1 MTGGRPVLL
10 KTNTHTQKPLKAKCY
25 FYVFWKA
32 KIWTPLTGK
41 QDFRL
46 PVLTKRKSSSFPPQL
61 TKDQFAI
68 LFTIMVINQPYK
80 IYFYYL
86 YVHIDIYTSLY
97 FYISDTYTS
106 ERESNRAIR
115 NEHLFNSLF
124 LMSSSSL
131 LMLQQSLQ
139 ELTQVRN
146 RFTKTFSAQFISSNH
161 YTHNCSLP
169 VTHTLQ
175 EHCAQLSSS
184 LVLLGS
190 QIQINY
196 SVAASATLGE
206 KKKKL

>member
-1 MTGGRPVLL
+1 MYIQIFILL
-10 KTNTHTQKPLKAKCY
+10 Y
-25 FYVFWKA
+25 
-32 KIWTPLTGK
+32 I
-41 QDFRL
+41 
-46 PVLTKRKSSSFPPQL
+46 
-61 TKDQFAI
+61 
-68 LFTIMVINQPYK
+68 
-80 IYFYYL
+80 
-86 YVHIDIYTSLY
+86 

-206 KKKKL
+206 KKKKLQQVQQNTVSMLGVVRAVICGQRGLAFEKGSHAKTAFRLGFKQPLLRN

>member
-1 MTGGRPVLL
+1 
-10 KTNTHTQKPLKAKCY
+10 
-25 FYVFWKA
+25 
-32 KIWTPLTGK
+32 
-41 QDFRL
+41 
-46 PVLTKRKSSSFPPQL
+46 
-61 TKDQFAI
+61 
-68 LFTIMVINQPYK
+68 
-80 IYFYYL
+80 
-86 YVHIDIYTSLY
+86 
-97 FYISDTYTS
+97 
-106 ERESNRAIR
+106 
-115 NEHLFNSLF
+115 
-124 LMSSSSL
+124 MSSSSL

-206 KKKKL
+206 KKKTIASAAKYCEYAGGGQGSYLWLEGAGI